1 MKLAIV
7 RQKYRPDGGA
17 ERFVSRALSALQ
29 DKSDLDISIITRQWE
44 AGSDSAYHVITCDPP
59 AKNRLQREVNFAR
72 EAQSHF
78 AAFDIVQSHERIPGC
93 TIYRAGD
100 GVHRE
105 WLNIRSRTLNPL
117 QKLAQALSGFHRY
130 QLRQEKAMFEHPA
143 LEKVICNS
151 AMVKAEIVSHFTID
165 ADKIHV
171 IYNCIDTDT
180 WNPSLVPV
188 HRQPMRERF
197 AIPQQATLMLFVG
210 SGFERKGLDVA
221 IRAIAAHPQ
230 AWLLVVG
237 NDRKSTRYKK
247 LARTLGCESRLI
259 FAGVQK
265 ETAPFYAMADALIQ
279 PTRYD
284 PFPNTILEAMACGL
298 PVLTSDKCG
307 GKEFIDVGING
318 YVFDALDWAAFSGA
332 VGQLQNGFDYSA
344 ASQTSFSK
352 VINLTAS
359 YISDE
364 LYSLYHLVIEKKQHG
379 I

>member
-17 ERFVSRALSALQ
+17 ERFVSRALNALSN
-29 DKSDLDISIITRQWE
+29 KSDLDISIITRQWE
-44 AGSDSAYHVITCDPP
+44 VGCNSSYHIIDCDPP

-72 EAQSHF
+72 EAQSYF

-117 QKLAQALSGFHRY
+117 QKLAQAFSGFHRY
-130 QLRQEKAMFEHPA
+130 LLRQEKEMFEHPA

-151 AMVKAEIVSHFTID
+151 AMVKDEIVSHFSIN

-180 WNPSLVPV
+180 WNPSLVSI
-188 HRQPMRERF
+188 HRKPMRERYG
-197 AIPQQATLMLFVG
+197 IPQQTTLMLFVG

-221 IRAIAAHPQ
+221 IRAISVHPH
-230 AWLLVVG
+230 AWLLIVG
-237 NDRKSTRYKK
+237 NDKKSARYKK
-247 LARTLGCESRLI
+247 LARALGCESRLI
-259 FAGVQK
+259 FVGVQK
-265 ETAPFYAMADALIQ
+265 DTAPFYAMADALVQ

-307 GKEFIDVGING
+307 GKEFIDIGING
-318 YVFDALDWAAFSGA
+318 YVFDALDWASFSDA
-332 VGQLQNGFDYSA
+332 IGQLQNGFDYNA
-344 ASQTSFSK
+344 ASQVSFSK
-352 VINLTAS
+352 VVGLTAD

-364 LYSLYHLVIEKKQHG
+364 LYSLYRLVIEKKNNG

>member
-17 ERFVSRALSALQ
+17 ERFVSRALSALRN
-29 DKSDLDISIITRQWE
+29 KSDLDISIITRQWE
-44 AGSDSAYHVITCDPP
+44 EGAASDYHVITCNPP
-59 AKNRLQREVNFAR
+59 AKNRLQREVDFAR
-72 EAQSHF
+72 EAQRHF
-78 AAFDIVQSHERIPGC
+78 AEFDIVQSHERIPGC

-100 GVHRE
+100 GVHQE
-105 WLNIRSRTLNPL
+105 WLNIRARTLNPL
-117 QKLAQALSGFHRY
+117 QKLAQRFSGFHRY

-151 AMVKAEIVSHFTID
+151 AMVKAEILANFAID

-171 IYNCIDTDT
+171 IYNCIDTAI
-180 WNPSLVPV
+180 WNPSLVSV
-188 HRQPMRERF
+188 HRQPMRQRYN
-197 AIPQQATLMLFVG
+197 IPASATLMLFVG

-221 IRAIAAHPQ
+221 IKAIAGHSE

-237 NDRKSTRYKK
+237 NDGKAERYKK
-247 LARTLGCESRLI
+247 LARSLGCESRLI
-259 FAGVQK
+259 FAGIQK

-318 YVFDALDWAAFSGA
+318 YVFDALDEAAFA
-332 VGQLQNGFDYSA
+332 RATGQLQHGFDYNTARQVSY
-344 ASQTSFSK
+344 QK
-352 VINLTAS
+352 VENLTAN

-364 LYSLYHLVIEKKQHG
+364 LYNLYHSVIEKKTV
-379 I
+379 

>member
-17 ERFVSRALSALQ
+17 ERFVSRALSALR

-44 AGSDSAYHVITCDPP
+44 TGSSTDYHVITCDPP
-59 AKNRLQREVNFAR
+59 AKNRLQREINFAR

-105 WLNIRSRTLNPL
+105 WLNIRSRTMNPL
-117 QKLAQALSGFHRY
+117 QKLVQSLSSFHRY

-151 AMVKAEIVSHFTID
+151 AMVKAEIVAHFAID
-165 ADKIHV
+165 PNKIHV
-171 IYNCIDTDT
+171 IYNCIDTNI
-180 WNPSLVPV
+180 WNPSLISV
-188 HRQPMRERF
+188 HRQPMRERY
-197 AIPQQATLMLFVG
+197 AIPQDATLMLFVG

-221 IRAIAAHPQ
+221 IRAIAEHPL

-237 NDRKSTRYKK
+237 NDRKSMRYKK
-247 LARTLGCESRLI
+247 QARILGCESRLV

-307 GKEFIDVGING
+307 GKEFIDTGING
-318 YVFDALDWAAFSGA
+318 YVFDALDWASFSGA
-332 VGQLQNGFDYSA
+332 VGQLQNGFDYNFA
-344 ASQTSFSK
+344 RQTSFNK
-352 VINLTAS
+352 VVNLTAS
-359 YISDE
+359 YISNE
-364 LYSLYHLVIEKKQHG
+364 LYSLYLTVIENKKNG

>member
-17 ERFVSRALSALQ
+17 ERFVSRALSALR

-44 AGSDSAYHVITCDPP
+44 AGTDSAYHVITCDPP

-72 EAQSHF
+72 EAQRHF

-151 AMVKAEIVSHFTID
+151 AMVKEEIVAHFAID

-171 IYNCIDTDT
+171 IYNCIDTDI
-180 WNPSLVPV
+180 WNPSLVSV
-188 HRQPMRERF
+188 HRQPMRERY

-237 NDRKSTRYKK
+237 NDRKSARYKK
-247 LARTLGCESRLI
+247 LARTLGCESRLV

-298 PVLTSDKCG
+298 PVLTSEKCG
-307 GKEFIDVGING
+307 GKEFIDTGING
-318 YVFDALDWAAFSGA
+318 YVFDALDWASFSGA
-332 VGQLQNGFDYSA
+332 VGQLQNGFDYNA

-352 VINLTAS
+352 VENLTAS

-364 LYSLYHLVIEKKQHG
+364 LYSLYHLVIEKKKNV

>member
-17 ERFVSRALSALQ
+17 ERFVSRALSALR
-29 DKSDLDISIITRQWE
+29 DKSDLDISIITRHWE
-44 AGSDSAYHVITCDPP
+44 AGIDPAYNVITCDPP

-72 EAQSHF
+72 EAKRHF

-117 QKLAQALSGFHRY
+117 QKLVQVLSGFHRY

-151 AMVKAEIVSHFTID
+151 AMVKEEIVAHFAID

-171 IYNCIDTDT
+171 IYNCIDTNI
-180 WNPSLVPV
+180 WNPSLVSA
-188 HRQPMRERF
+188 HRQPMREHYT
-197 AIPQQATLMLFVG
+197 IPQQATLMLFVG

-221 IRAIAAHPQ
+221 IRAIAEHPQ
-230 AWLLVVG
+230 VWLLVVG
-237 NDRKSTRYKK
+237 NDRKSARYKK
-247 LARTLGCESRLI
+247 MARSLGCESRLV
-259 FAGVQK
+259 FTGVQK

-298 PVLTSDKCG
+298 PVLTSEKCG
-307 GKEFIDVGING
+307 GKEFIDAGING
-318 YVFDALDWAAFSGA
+318 YVFDARDWAAFSDA
-332 VGQLQNGFDYSA
+332 IRQLQNGFNYNLA
-344 ASQTSFSK
+344 RQTSFSK
-352 VINLTAS
+352 VVNLTAS

-364 LYSLYHLVIEKKQHG
+364 LYSLYNLVIERKNNV

>member
-17 ERFVSRALSALQ
+17 ERFVSRALSALR

-44 AGSDSAYHVITCDPP
+44 SGTDSTYHVITCDPP

-78 AAFDIVQSHERIPGC
+78 SAFDIVQSHERIPGC

-117 QKLAQALSGFHRY
+117 QKLVQALSGFHRY

-151 AMVKAEIVSHFTID
+151 AMVKAEIVKYFTID

-171 IYNCIDTDT
+171 IYNCIDTDI
-180 WNPSLVPV
+180 WNPSLVSL
-188 HRQPMRERF
+188 HRQSMRERF

-221 IRAIAAHPQ
+221 IRAIAEYPQ

-247 LARTLGCESRLI
+247 LARMLGCESRLI

-265 ETAPFYAMADALIQ
+265 DTAPFYAMADALIQ

-332 VGQLQNGFDYSA
+332 VGQLQSGFDFSA

-352 VINLTAS
+352 VVNLTAS

-364 LYSLYHLVIEKKQHG
+364 LYCLYHLVIEKKQDAV
-379 I
+379 